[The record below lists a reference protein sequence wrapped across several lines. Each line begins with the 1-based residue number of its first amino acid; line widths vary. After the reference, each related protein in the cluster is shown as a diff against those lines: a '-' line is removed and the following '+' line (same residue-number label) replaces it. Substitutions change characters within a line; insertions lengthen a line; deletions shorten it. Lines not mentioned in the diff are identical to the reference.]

1 MYAIGDM
8 AMSRITLNQFANN
21 KGQTSAASLLGM
33 SQGALSK
40 ALRVGRDI
48 YVTERPDGSFF
59 AEEVRPFPSQNQLK
73 KSAA

>member
-1 MYAIGDM
+1 
-8 AMSRITLNQFANN
+8 MSRITLTEFAIK
-21 KGQTSAASLLGM
+21 KGQTKAARLLGM
-33 SQGALSK
+33 SQGALNK

-48 YVTERPDGSFF
+48 YVIEQADGSFF

>member
-1 MYAIGDM
+1 MNANGDM
-8 AMSRITLNQFANN
+8 AMSRITLNQFAISN
-21 KGQTSAASLLGM
+21 GQTKAAQLLGM
-33 SQGALSK
+33 SQGALNK

-48 YVTERPDGSFF
+48 YVTEAADGSFR